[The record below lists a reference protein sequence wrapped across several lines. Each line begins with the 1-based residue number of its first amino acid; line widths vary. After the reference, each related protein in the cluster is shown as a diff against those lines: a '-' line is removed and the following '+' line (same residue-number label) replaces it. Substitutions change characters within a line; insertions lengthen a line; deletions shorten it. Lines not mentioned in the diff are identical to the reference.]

1 VEPAEK
7 TIARFGLAAWL
18 LIKLMVRG
26 SGVGARHCRAP
37 TKIPLKGSPWKWGRN
52 LVPEVIESKVAQL
65 TAHIRSG
72 WPLALVF
79 VALSA
84 AGCAARSPL
93 TTSVPSPPAPQT
105 EPATASAPPK
115 SKPLQPAAS
124 NTPSPTRSAPFV
136 PGIYVEQGVAS
147 WYGVPFNGRRAAN
160 GEIFDMNT
168 LVAAH
173 RTLPF
178 GSVLRVTNLNN
189 GRDVEVRVIDR
200 GPFVGDRILDL
211 ARAAAVSIDMIGTG
225 TAPVRIELLSGPSPA
240 GGEFTVQVG
249 AFADRVNAERLR
261 DRLLAAYQPIFI
273 QEYDTPA
280 GHFYRVRVGRVPS
293 PDAAQQLAA
302 QLRASD
308 GFQTFVMRLDQVNG
322 LSTK

>member
-1 VEPAEK
+1 M
-7 TIARFGLAAWL
+7 ARA
-18 LIKLMVRG
+18 
-26 SGVGARHCRAP
+26 
-37 TKIPLKGSPWKWGRN
+37 
-52 LVPEVIESKVAQL
+52 
-65 TAHIRSG
+65 RSG

-79 VALSA
+79 VALAA
-84 AGCAARSPL
+84 AGCAARPPL
-93 TTSVPSPPAPQT
+93 TTSVPPTPAPQT
-105 EPATASAPPK
+105 EPAPASAPPK
-115 SKPLQPAAS
+115 SKPLPPAAS
-124 NTPSPTRSAPFV
+124 TTPSPTRNAPFV
-136 PGIYVEQGVAS
+136 PGIYVEQGTAS

-211 ARAAAVSIDMIGTG
+211 ARAAAVSLDMIGTG

-249 AFADRVNAERLR
+249 AFADHANAERLR

-273 QEYDTPA
+273 QDYDAPA

-293 PDAAQQLAA
+293 PDTAQQLAA

-322 LSTK
+322 LNTK